1 MWTRYCKQRKLDLFV
16 HFLRCVADIRPPS
29 YLNFLKERPMERP
42 ITFWAFRKVALYMCR
57 SLRGGTLFRTLPGR
71 SLHGGDAFFAVKLR
85 KSRKNSENRGKL
97 PNFGHFPRFLR
108 KNSAFRDFFP
118 SKMGCVRGKNIFFF
132 FDEERL
138 CRSLRGN
145 T

>member
-1 MWTRYCKQRKLDLFV
+1 M
-16 HFLRCVADIRPPS
+16 A
-29 YLNFLKERPMERP
+29 
-42 ITFWAFRKVALYMCR
+42 
-57 SLRGGTLFRTLPGR
+57 GTL
-71 SLHGGDAFFAVKLR
+71 FFAVKLR

-118 SKMGCVRGKNIFFF
+118 SKMGCVRGKNNFFF
-132 FDEERL
+132 PTKSDFVALCVVTRKERPGTL
-138 CRSLRGN
+138 F